1 MGIVF
6 GSTGTKEPTFRLLS
20 TIGSAEIRHY
30 RPYVVAEVMNLQG
43 ESNNNNNFGVLAR
56 YIGVFGKPENQRVKP
71 MAMTSP
77 VISEGQKL
85 AMTSPVVT
93 DTSDESMAFVLPEE
107 IQSIGQAPVPTDQR
121 VVLRE
126 VPTRIIASFR
136 YSGWYNKEVALRH
149 ANTLRRHLTEL
160 KLLSDGADATYE
172 VAQYHP
178 PFTLGPFRRNEIW
191 IPLGENNPEVRA
203 LVQSSKG
210 TSA

>member
-1 MGIVF
+1 
-6 GSTGTKEPTFRLLS
+6 
-20 TIGSAEIRHY
+20 
-30 RPYVVAEVMNLQG
+30 
-43 ESNNNNNFGVLAR
+43 
-56 YIGVFGKPENQRVKP
+56 
-71 MAMTSP
+71 MTSP

-160 KLLSDGADATYE
+160 KLLSDGAEATYE

-178 PFTLGPFRRNEIW
+178 PFTLGPFRR
-191 IPLGENNPEVRA
+191 
-203 LVQSSKG
+203 
-210 TSA
+210 